1 MNCEQGSSI
10 LNTDVYKIKNISNHR
25 CGCLYESLGAVLT
38 WSSAVER
45 ERGGAVLGERLQNLE
60 QQQ

>member
-25 CGCLYESLGAVLT
+25 CVCLYESLGGVLSWPLAVKG
-38 WSSAVER
+38 ER
-45 ERGGAVLGERLQNLE
+45 ERERQCRETVPEPL
-60 QQQ
+60 